1 MSEGGEIPKR
11 FARNVAKNN
20 GNRRSTTLAD
30 GNCRIG
36 SLGPDFRG
44 VHGLQYTNLGRN
56 LTKPFEERL
65 FNMVK
70 PCTFHHARQTWTFEM
85 NPARVIAL
93 ASRNKNAL
101 SCKSTVEFHSASWYV
116 CKYSRVTCIHVSA
129 FGWKYGTKS
138 KDQKLFL
145 VIHGFLKPPLLR
157 DSSIPSLRGIQLIL
171 LQPKEQGK
179 IGGNLRAATI
189 GVFLVGTKMFDE
201 DHSFLEESCLPTSKN
216 GSGRVQLLV
225 VFSEHLLLDQ
235 YLGQCWSYCK

>member
-1 MSEGGEIPKR
+1 MGKSPNDLPETY
-11 FARNVAKNN
+11 RNVAKNN

-36 SLGPDFRG
+36 SFGPDFRG

-129 FGWKYGTKS
+129 FGWKYGTKVKTKNCS
-138 KDQKLFL
+138 WLSM
-145 VIHGFLKPPLLR
+145 V
-157 DSSIPSLRGIQLIL
+157 SS
-171 LQPKEQGK
+171 
-179 IGGNLRAATI
+179 N
-189 GVFLVGTKMFDE
+189 
-201 DHSFLEESCLPTSKN
+201 
-216 GSGRVQLLV
+216 
-225 VFSEHLLLDQ
+225 HL
-235 YLGQCWSYCK
+235 YLGTALSQASVASNWFCSNQKSRGK